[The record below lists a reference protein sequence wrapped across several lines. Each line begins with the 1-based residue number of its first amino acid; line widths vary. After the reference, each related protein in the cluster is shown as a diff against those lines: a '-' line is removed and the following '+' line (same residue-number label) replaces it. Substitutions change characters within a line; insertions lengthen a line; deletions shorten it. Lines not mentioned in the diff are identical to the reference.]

1 MNLRIFPN
9 VCVSTEHFCCSILL
23 IIFLHMQ
30 YLWII
35 FAVCLKR
42 IVKTL
47 LSPQKGNAKQQVF
60 GGFIRDGG
68 CS

>member
-60 GGFIRDGG
+60 GGFIRDEG